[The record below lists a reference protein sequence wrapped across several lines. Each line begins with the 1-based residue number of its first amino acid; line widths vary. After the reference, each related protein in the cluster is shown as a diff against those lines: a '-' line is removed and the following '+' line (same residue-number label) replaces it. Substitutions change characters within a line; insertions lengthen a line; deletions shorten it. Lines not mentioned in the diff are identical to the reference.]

1 MSEGCVKR
9 PLTWAALSYVYIT
22 TGLKFKIYTVI
33 LLPLGPASL
42 MHKNP
47 QRRKIIHG
55 IRPSGGK
62 ERSID
67 LMIFLLEYP
76 VRVISVAVA

>member
-1 MSEGCVKR
+1 MGCTFICVHYHR
-9 PLTWAALSYVYIT
+9 IEIQDLH
-22 TGLKFKIYTVI
+22 IYVI